1 VAGADQVELVRR
13 TAFALLV
20 RDGQPIAPD
29 ALAMATDGI
38 DAADAA
44 DALEEL
50 AANGL
55 VDRDA
60 SGAVLGAGGLT
71 LAAAPH
77 GLLLR
82 GRDYR
87 TWCAYDAIGI
97 AAALRESAAISTR
110 CGVCGRAIALPLP
123 GGATADRPERLWL
136 AAGGPRMREDFCA
149 PTVLLCSSEHAT
161 TWSER
166 EAGRGRIIDLGLAS
180 RLGAGAWSGYA
191 REVKRVDAA

>member
-1 VAGADQVELVRR
+1 VAGAEQVELVRR

-20 RDGQPIAPD
+20 RDGRPVAAD
-29 ALAMATDGI
+29 ALAAATDGV
-38 DAADAA
+38 DPEEVAE
-44 DALEEL
+44 ALEEL
-50 AANGL
+50 AANGRI
-55 VDRDA
+55 DRRA
-60 SGAVLGAGGLT
+60 AGAVVGAGGLT

-110 CGVCGRAIALPLP
+110 CGVCDRAIALPLP

-149 PTVLLCSSEHAT
+149 PTVLLCSAEHAA

-166 EAGRGRIIDLGLAS
+166 QAGRGRIIDLGTAS

-191 REVKRVDAA
+191 REVERLGAA

>member
-1 VAGADQVELVRR
+1 
-13 TAFALLV
+13 
-20 RDGQPIAPD
+20 
-29 ALAMATDGI
+29 MATDGV
-38 DAADAA
+38 DPQQVAE
-44 DALEEL
+44 ALEEL

-55 VDRDA
+55 IDRSA
-60 SGAVLGAGGLT
+60 AGAVLGAGGLT

-110 CGVCGRAIALPLP
+110 CGVCERAIALPLP
-123 GGATADRPERLWL
+123 GAATADRPERLWL

-149 PTVLLCSSEHAT
+149 PTVLLCSAEHAA

-166 EAGRGRIIDLGLAS
+166 QAGRGRIIDLGIAS

-191 REVKRVDAA
+191 REVERLGAA

>member
-1 VAGADQVELVRR
+1 MAGADQVELVRR

-20 RDGQPIAPD
+20 RDGRPV
-29 ALAMATDGI
+29 
-38 DAADAA
+38 AA
-44 DALEEL
+44 DALATATDEVDPKHVAEAIDEL

-55 VDRDA
+55 IDRSPA
-60 SGAVLGAGGLT
+60 GAVVGAGGLT

-97 AAALRESAAISTR
+97 AAALRETAAISTR
-110 CGVCGRAIALPLP
+110 CGVCERAIALPLP
-123 GGATADRPERLWL
+123 DGATGDRPERLWL
-136 AAGGPRMREDFCA
+136 AAGGSRMREDFCA
-149 PTVLLCSSEHAT
+149 PTVLLCSAEHAA

-166 EAGRGRIIDLGLAS
+166 QAGRGRIIDLGTAS
-180 RLGAGAWSGYA
+180 RLGAGAWSVYA
-191 REVKRVDAA
+191 REVERLGAA